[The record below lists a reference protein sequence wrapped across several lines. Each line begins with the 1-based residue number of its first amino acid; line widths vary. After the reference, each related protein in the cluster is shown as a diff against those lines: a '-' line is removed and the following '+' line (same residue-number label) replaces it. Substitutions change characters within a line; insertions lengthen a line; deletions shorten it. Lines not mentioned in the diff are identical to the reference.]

1 MAIDFQPLTQD
12 NLEIYLKGGGV
23 YTWHLAGQP
32 AIDLVVNIPAKSLSI
47 TGTHDGSSVDI
58 DKMRN
63 CDFQV
68 HPISGGGQNFSLIVS
83 PVQDW
88 YAYYSFLEMVV
99 KKILAGQ
106 NHSSAIRESIEVWN
120 NLVLLK
126 PTLGQEQ
133 EVGLIGELLFLEFL
147 LRDHGMTS
155 LVNWTGPERE
165 EHDFKFN
172 GFDVEVKTTTQE
184 LRLHQIGS
192 LSQLKETP
200 GKSLFLLSNQLTKT
214 GANGFTLS
222 ELVERVSVLLSPGL
236 AIGFTDKLTKCK
248 YFESDSSLYKT
259 RWELRT
265 SPKFFAVTDGF
276 PRLLSETLGLP
287 QELKA
292 RVSDVS
298 YRINVEGIEASNQ
311 PFPEYG
317 QSLTEENND

>member
-1 MAIDFQPLTQD
+1 MNNIQPLTQD
-12 NLEIYLKGGGV
+12 NLDIYLQGGGI
-23 YTWHLAGQP
+23 YTWHLAAQP
-32 AIDLVVNIPAKSLSI
+32 AIDLVLNIPAKSLSI
-47 TGTHDGSSVDI
+47 SGIHDGSTVDI

-63 CDFQV
+63 CSFKIQ
-68 HPISGGGQNFSLIVS
+68 PTSNGETSFSLVVS

-99 KKILAGQ
+99 KKILAGR
-106 NHSSAIRESIEVWN
+106 NHAAAIQESIEVWN

-147 LRDHGMTS
+147 LGNQGMTS

-192 LSQLKETP
+192 LSQLRETP
-200 GKSLFLLSNQLTKT
+200 GKALFLLSNQITKT

-222 ELVERVSVLLSPGL
+222 ELVHRVSMCLSPGL
-236 AIGFTDKLTKCK
+236 VSGFTDKLTKCK
-248 YFESDSSLYKT
+248 YFAADASLYKT
-259 RWELRT
+259 RWEIRT
-265 SPKFFAVTDGF
+265 TPKFFAVTDSF

-287 QELKA
+287 PELKTL
-292 RVSDVS
+292 VSDVS
-298 YRINVEGIEASNQ
+298 YRINIEGIETSNQ
-311 PFPEYG
+311 PFPQYG
-317 QSLTEENND
+317 GSLTEENHE